1 MRMPDFSSIARSPA
15 RSEVKRLSQRD
26 LLPLVTKFR
35 LSEYY
40 DPKNNNIDF
49 KDNNGN
55 SVFKIELS
63 NGTVTFGTNVKFDAA
78 VTKGITPSS
87 FVQELIITLIDAG
100 TGGGT
105 LSSYY
110 TDTTTYQ
117 NLNISEFLIDP
128 DDYPGSAFYLEA
140 VMRAGATGDPARTV
154 YADLYDVA
162 AAATVTGSE
171 ISTTTQSTTDP
182 GGIPRVRG
190 TTNIRTVLT
199 SGDREYI
206 VRYKSG
212 NAGLFVDL
220 YAVRLIIVF

>member
-1 MRMPDFSSIARSPA
+1 MKMPDFPSITRSPG
-15 RSEVKRLSQRD
+15 RSEIKRLSQRD
-26 LLPLVTKFR
+26 FLPLVTKFR

-78 VTKGITPSS
+78 ITKGITPSS
-87 FVQELIITLIDAG
+87 FVQEMTITLLDAG
-100 TGGGT
+100 TGSGT

-117 NLNISEFLIDP
+117 NLNISIFQIDP
-128 DDYPGSAFYLEA
+128 DDYPGTSFYLET
-140 VMRAGATGDPARTV
+140 VMRAGTSGDPARTV

-171 ISTTTQSTTDP
+171 IS
-182 GGIPRVRG
+182 
-190 TTNIRTVLT
+190 N
-199 SGDREYI
+199 
-206 VRYKSG
+206 
-212 NAGLFVDL
+212 
-220 YAVRLIIVF
+220 